1 MYFLIGGLVCGLLI
15 GGAATWLF
23 LRSRTI
29 AIADVKMWHTK
40 LADIASA
47 DADRVRTIAGVI
59 RNDISGVLRSLG
71 KFTKEV

>member
-1 MYFLIGGLVCGLLI
+1 MYFLIGGAVCGI
-15 GGAATWLF
+15 AVGSSATWLY

-40 LADIASA
+40 LNDIATA
-47 DADRVRTIAGVI
+47 DAERVRTIAGVI

-71 KFTKEV
+71 KITKEV